1 MILNQEQLITIA
13 TKAGRIGLIIILAIV
28 SGKIIEFLVKKLR
41 KQIKLTGMESE
52 VQRKKRLDTITS
64 LLTTSSSIIISLIA
78 LLIVLAELGVNIL
91 PLLTGVGVLG
101 LGFGMG
107 AKTLISDVIAGF
119 FILLENQFNVGD
131 QVKLGGQWE
140 GKVQEITLRTVHL
153 KDKEGK
159 KYIIPNSQI
168 NTVIILK
175 DE

>member
-1 MILNQEQLITIA
+1 MILNQEQIIIIA
-13 TKAGRIGLIIILAIV
+13 TKAGRIGLIILLAIT
-28 SGKIIEFLVKKLR
+28 SGKIIDFLVKKLR
-41 KQIKLTGMESE
+41 KQIKLTGIEESE
-52 VQRKKRLDTITS
+52 DQRRKRLNTINS

-78 LLIVLAELGVNIL
+78 LLIILAELGVNIL
-91 PLLTGVGVLG
+91 PLLTGIGILG

-107 AKTLISDVIAGF
+107 AKTMISDLIAGF

-153 KDKEGK
+153 KDKKGR

-168 NTVIILK
+168 NTVIIL
-175 DE
+175 EE